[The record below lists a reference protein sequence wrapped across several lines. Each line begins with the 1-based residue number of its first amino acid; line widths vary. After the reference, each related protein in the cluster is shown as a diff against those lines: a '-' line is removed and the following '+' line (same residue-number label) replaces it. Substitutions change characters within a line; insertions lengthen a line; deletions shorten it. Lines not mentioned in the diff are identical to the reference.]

1 MKRGAWISNDLE
13 MEIDKIFRS
22 AENVMKFAGK
32 KYNDEFLDTF
42 TTHCCILLD
51 GIDNGSE
58 TKKALQ
64 IFQICRGEIEIKF
77 GWTDKKNKKKCDVS
91 DDIASD
97 LLEAA
102 FSIRDQIIKDEFP
115 CMTHYEVYDELIRE
129 DKERR
134 LKVRTAIRNMYQY
147 SVDSGVFTGGGIT
160 DQEAG
165 IIGRILILFK
175 ADIYLDGMNNDQ
187 MKDRIKTY
195 LK

>member
-1 MKRGAWISNDLE
+1 MMRGVWISDDLE
-13 MEIDKIFRS
+13 TDIDKIFRS
-22 AENVMKFAGK
+22 AANVMKFAGD
-32 KYNDEFLDTF
+32 KYTDDFLNLF
-42 TTHCCILLD
+42 SLKCAIWLD
-51 GIDNGSE
+51 GVDDGSE

-91 DDIASD
+91 GDIASD

-102 FSIRDQIIKDEFP
+102 FTMRDEIIKTEFP

-134 LKVRTAIRNMYQY
+134 LKVRTAIREMYQY